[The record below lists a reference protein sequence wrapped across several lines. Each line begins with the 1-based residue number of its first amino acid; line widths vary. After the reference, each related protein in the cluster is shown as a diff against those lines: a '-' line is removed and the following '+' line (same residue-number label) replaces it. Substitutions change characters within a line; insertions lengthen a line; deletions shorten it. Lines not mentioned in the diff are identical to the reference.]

1 MGPVGLQD
9 EEVSVTAAVP
19 VKARRRTGNE
29 IVSRKWRSEVMTWS
43 RARGQVLR
51 GAYGEELLRYKARD
65 LDGHPGRW
73 TVEDLDVV
81 LLEVFPAKVIV
92 ESEDEFDTVLEEVK
106 AFLLFMAESGRLHP
120 DSDDPETLC
129 LHLDGLAPLF
139 QVRMADPSRYAWGKR
154 MVLVMAR
161 DGVKAN
167 DEKAVAAWMARFN
180 ALPLAEQAALLD
192 SFAGSGSPVG

>member
-9 EEVSVTAAVP
+9 EEESVAAAVP
-19 VKARRRTGNE
+19 VKARRRAGDE
-29 IVSRKWRSEVMTWS
+29 GVSRKWRSEAMTWS
-43 RARGQVLR
+43 RARGQVLS
-51 GAYGEELLRYKARD
+51 GAYGEELLRFKARD

-92 ESEDEFDTVLEEVK
+92 ESEAECDPVLEEVK
-106 AFLLFMAESGRLHP
+106 AFLRFMAETGRLHP

-129 LHLDGLAPLF
+129 LHLDGLAPIF
-139 QVRMADPSRYAWGKR
+139 QLRMADPSRYGWGKR
-154 MVLVMAR
+154 MALVMAR
-161 DGVKAN
+161 DGVAAN
-167 DEKAVAAWMARFN
+167 DEKAVKAWMARFD

-192 SFAGSGSPVG
+192 SFSPVG